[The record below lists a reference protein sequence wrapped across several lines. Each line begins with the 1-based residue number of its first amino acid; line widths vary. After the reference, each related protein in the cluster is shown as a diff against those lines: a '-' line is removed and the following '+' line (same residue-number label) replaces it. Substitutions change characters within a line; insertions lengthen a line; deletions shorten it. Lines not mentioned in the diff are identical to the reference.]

1 MTKFP
6 YDEFSKNYLRE
17 LLSSIGK
24 VDSSGKLA
32 TEIKEIDVYY
42 TLNQEEPVDEQ
53 KKQTLG
59 LLGRFATT
67 PAIFEPYRNAVTA
80 DGVRVCA
87 NKLFDVFADIKRT
100 TQNKTVK
107 AIEAELP
114 LLWVLSPTASPSL
127 LKGFSATLKEGWME
141 GVYFCG
147 EHWKTVI
154 VAIHKLPPTQETLWL
169 RVLGRGKFQQQAIA
183 ELQALPED
191 NPLRNTAMHLLS
203 NLKAIIQVK
212 QDKNKE
218 DDRLIMQL
226 SPIYERDLAEA
237 LLQKINQ
244 GINPELRT
252 QYQTLRAKKE
262 AETLTDAEYNTLIQ
276 LSNTIEQFG
285 AQRLEALAN
294 LAQLRA
300 CSLSELMVS
309 LGIQPV
315 TYVE

>member
-6 YDEFSKNYLRE
+6 YDEFAKNYLRE

-42 TLNQEEPVDEQ
+42 TLNSQKTVDDQ

-67 PAIFEPYRNAVTA
+67 PAIFEPYRNAVTP

-87 NKLFDVFADIKRT
+87 NKLFDVFADIKR
-100 TQNKTVK
+100 K
-107 AIEAELP
+107 AKNDNTKVVEAELP
-114 LLWVLSPTASPSL
+114 LLWVLSPTASKPL
-127 LKGFSATLKEGWME
+127 LKGFSATLKEEWME

-154 VAIHKLPPTQETLWL
+154 VAIHKLPRTQETLWL

-203 NLKAIIQVK
+203 K
-212 QDKNKE
+212 
-218 DDRLIMQL
+218 
-226 SPIYERDLAEA
+226 
-237 LLQKINQ
+237 
-244 GINPELRT
+244 
-252 QYQTLRAKKE
+252 
-262 AETLTDAEYNTLIQ
+262 
-276 LSNTIEQFG
+276 
-285 AQRLEALAN
+285 
-294 LAQLRA
+294 
-300 CSLSELMVS
+300 
-309 LGIQPV
+309 
-315 TYVE
+315 